1 MIWNIQSRKH
11 LFPMAKV
18 TYTTP
23 GVYIQEKNAFGN
35 SVVGV
40 PTAVPAF
47 IGYTHPT
54 AKGAQN
60 VHNKAV
66 KISSFTDFLRYFPL
80 PKNKAIAAPVKP
92 YQPQYFLVEQH
103 QMPTAG
109 PGLQIG
115 SSYYA
120 LVPDPASIYYLYNSI
135 RWFYQNG
142 GGEAYIVSVGSYDAT
157 FGNPLPPGDSLINPH
172 VRVNDLLNGL
182 KVLRGQAEPTMY
194 VCPDASLLPPGQLST
209 LMQSML
215 AQNAELKTA
224 ISLFDVPGGR
234 QPDPTQFMSDI
245 TDFRSLLGTENLSY
259 GAAYFPFVK
268 TSVMAIE
275 EIDFTNLFD
284 GRLSSLLTFLEE
296 HKADREVS
304 SLLTTIQ
311 SLSEK
316 SDSTVTIEKV
326 HQTLVATSSLY
337 KKIMKLVLDEVNL
350 LPPGGAMAGI
360 ISRTD
365 NAEGVWKAPAN
376 TSIAGATGLPIQLT
390 NNQQSGLNID
400 PQTGKSI
407 NAIRSFPGQ
416 GILVWGARTLAG
428 NDNEWRYIP
437 VRRTGIYIE
446 QSCTLTTKAY
456 VFEPNDA
463 NTWTAIKNVLSNFLT
478 ELWRAGGLAG
488 ASANQSYFVK
498 CGLGTTMTQNDIQQ
512 GRLIVEIG
520 FAPVRPAEFVILR
533 VEQKMG

>member
-1 MIWNIQSRKH
+1 
-11 LFPMAKV
+11 MAQIPGKS
-18 TYTTP
+18 P
-23 GVYIQEKNAFGN
+23 GVYIQEQNAFPN

-40 PTAVPAF
+40 PTAIPAF
-47 IGYTHPT
+47 IGYTYPIS
-54 AKGAQN
+54 KSRQP
-60 VHNKAV
+60 VHKKAI
-66 KISSFTDFLRYFPL
+66 KISSFTEFLRLFQL
-80 PKNKAIAAPVKP
+80 PGKSTGAASPKP
-92 YQPQYFLVEQH
+92 YQPQYYLVEQH
-103 QMPTAG
+103 QMPTAV
-109 PGLQIG
+109 PGIQIG

-120 LVPDPASIYYLYNSI
+120 LVPDPASVYYLYNSI

-157 FGNPLPPGDSLINPH
+157 FGNSLPPGDPLINPH
-172 VRVNDLLNGL
+172 VRLSDLLNGL

-215 AQNAELKTA
+215 AQNAELTTA

-234 QPDPTQFMSDI
+234 QPDPAQFMSDI
-245 TDFRSLLGTENLSY
+245 TDFRSLMGTENLSY

-268 TSVMAIE
+268 TSVMGSE

-284 GRLSSLLTFLEE
+284 GRLSSLVTFLDE

-304 SLLTTIQ
+304 DLLNTIQ
-311 SLSEK
+311 SLSKK
-316 SDSTVTIEKV
+316 SDSTITIEKF
-326 HQTLVATSSLY
+326 HRALEATSPLY
-337 KKIMKLVLDEVNL
+337 KKIMKLVLDEANL
-350 LPPGGAMAGI
+350 LPPSGAMAGI

-446 QSCTLTTKAY
+446 QSCTLATKAY

-463 NTWTAIKNVLSNFLT
+463 NTWTAIKNMLSNFLT

-488 ASANQSYFVK
+488 ASAKQSYFVK

-520 FAPVRPAEFVILR
+520 FAPTRPAEFVILR
-533 VEQKMG
+533 FEHKMQ

>member
-1 MIWNIQSRKH
+1 M
-11 LFPMAKV
+11 P
-18 TYTTP
+18 
-23 GVYIQEKNAFGN
+23 
-35 SVVGV
+35 
-40 PTAVPAF
+40 AV
-47 IGYTHPT
+47 
-54 AKGAQN
+54 
-60 VHNKAV
+60 
-66 KISSFTDFLRYFPL
+66 
-80 PKNKAIAAPVKP
+80 
-92 YQPQYFLVEQH
+92 
-103 QMPTAG
+103 G

-120 LVPDPASIYYLYNSI
+120 LVPDPASIYYVYNSI

-142 GGEAYIVSVGSYDAT
+142 GGDAYIVSVGSYDAT
-157 FGNPLPPGDSLINPH
+157 FGNPLSPGNPLINPH
-172 VRVNDLLNGL
+172 VSMNDLLDGL
-182 KVLRGQAEPTMY
+182 KVLHAQAEPTMY
-194 VCPDASLLPPGQLST
+194 VCPDAVLLPPGQLST

-234 QPDPTQFMSDI
+234 QPDPAQFMSDI
-245 TDFRSLLGTENLSY
+245 TDFRSMLGTENLSY
-259 GAAYFPFVK
+259 GAAYFPFVQ
-268 TSVMAIE
+268 TSVMDSG

-284 GRLSSLLTFLEE
+284 GRLSSLVAFLED

-304 SLLTTIQ
+304 SLLNTIQ
-311 SLSEK
+311 SLSKK
-316 SDSTVTIEKV
+316 SDSTMTIEKF
-326 HQTLVATSSLY
+326 HRALVAASPLY
-337 KKIMKLVLDEVNL
+337 KKMMKLVLDEANL
-350 LPPGGAMAGI
+350 LPPSGAMAGI

-365 NAEGVWKAPAN
+365 NTEGVWKAPAN

-400 PQTGKSI
+400 PHTGKSI

-437 VRRTGIYIE
+437 VRRTAIYIE
-446 QSCTLTTKAY
+446 QSCKLATKAY

-463 NTWTAIKNVLSNFLT
+463 NTWTTIKKMLSNFLT

-498 CGLGTTMTQNDIQQ
+498 CGLGSTMTQNDIQQ

-533 VEQKMG
+533 FEQKMQ